1 MTYHRQHSLER
12 STNAEEL
19 IRFFSSDSI
28 RGLNEHWVEENR
40 KRYGENRI
48 TPAQKTPLWKQY
60 LDKFKDSTI
69 LVLCFCAL
77 LAIAIG
83 LYKNEIPY
91 DGFAIIIAV
100 IISTAVSFW
109 SEYKA
114 DKAFEILKSDN
125 ENISVKVIRSGIL
138 KVISTVDLVAGD
150 IIQLES
156 GDKIPADAVFI
167 DGADLVADESL
178 MTGES
183 APVSKGHE
191 ATGLIG
197 GTMVMTGSCKAIIT
211 DVGDSMHMG
220 AILKSLSLETD
231 DETPLQYKL
240 GKLAKQI
247 SIIGTTAAVLIL
259 ITLLTSSV
267 LMGEF
272 GTISDTIKHK
282 IVLWL
287 ILTASSSIFIFI
299 CGNKSV
305 KNFISYASPIVAAG
319 GLIILTFFIGKPT
332 GTLFSI
338 NNILSN
344 IRHMMD
350 FFIVA
355 VTIIVVAV
363 PEGLP
368 MAVTISLA
376 LSMRKIR
383 QDNNLV
389 RKMLATETIGSVN
402 VICSDKTGTLTKNQ
416 MEVSEVLYAGREYS
430 HNNFRDISNNPF
442 YELLKISIAV
452 NSTAVISVDETGRH
466 PKIIGNATEGA
477 LLKFLTYTNSDY
489 LIIRE
494 ISPIFRRIS
503 FDSNRKLMT
512 TVTGYANCKSCKINP
527 TGSSSRC
534 LASYR
539 SKNQGC
545 KVVLVKGAPE
555 RVLESCTKV
564 NIGSEVVPLSEHIEN
579 VKKKMSEMTKKAMRV
594 IAFAYKV
601 EIGSNALEKA
611 SLENDLVFLGLF
623 GISDPIRED
632 VPTAIRAAKT
642 AGIKVI
648 MVTGDNIE
656 TARAIAFDAGLLCNE
671 QREIL
676 MEGTEFRN
684 KKDQEILELLD
695 NLAVLARATPPDK
708 ERLVY
713 LIQSTGKVVAVT
725 GDGTNDAP
733 ALKKADVGIAMGLK
747 GTDVA
752 KEASDIVLTDDNFG
766 SIIKAIKWGRT
777 LYENVQKFLQFQLTI
792 NFSALAIAI
801 LSPILK
807 TAFPEHHFQMM
818 PLTVLQL
825 LWVNIVMDTLAA
837 FALGLE
843 PPKDEIMKEKPKK
856 RDDSFINKY
865 MIFNILSMGIFFT
878 AVIMS
883 FQAYDILGTL
893 KLKGSLAFS
902 TSLFTCYI
910 FMQVF
915 NLFNARVIKPDSSIT
930 KGLSQ
935 SHSFLS
941 VLLLV
946 SVVQVLITQFGGKF
960 FGTQP
965 LPLSMWL
972 KIMYVGFWTLMVG
985 TLFRELEKFLY
996 FNKEKIKKYTQ
1007 PPNVSH

>member
-1 MTYHRQHSLER
+1 MAYNRQYSSER
-12 STNAEEL
+12 STSVDEL
-19 IRFFSSDSI
+19 AIFYSSDTH

-40 KRYGENRI
+40 KRYGENKI
-48 TPAQKTPLWKQY
+48 TPAKKTPIWKQY
-60 LDKFKDSTI
+60 LDKFKDATI
-69 LVLCFCAL
+69 VVLCVCAL

-83 LYKNEIPY
+83 LYKKEMPY
-91 DGFAIIIAV
+91 DGFAIILAV
-100 IISTAVSFW
+100 FVATTVSFW

-125 ENISVKVIRSGIL
+125 ENISVKVIRSGVL
-138 KVISTVDLVAGD
+138 KIISTIELVAGD
-150 IIQLES
+150 IIELES
-156 GDKIPADAVFI
+156 GDKVPADAVFI
-167 DGADLVADESL
+167 DGSDFLTDESL

-183 APVSKGHE
+183 APVAKSPE
-191 ATGLIG
+191 APILIG
-197 GTMVMTGSCKAIIT
+197 GTMVMTGSCKAIVT
-211 DVGDSMHMG
+211 NVGDNMQMG
-220 AILKSLSLETD
+220 AILKALSQETD

-247 SIIGTTAAVLIL
+247 SVIGTTAAILIL
-259 ITLLTSSV
+259 FALLTSSV
-267 LMGEF
+267 FMGEF
-272 GTISDTIKHK
+272 GVISGMIKQKIIIWFILVSASTI
-282 IVLWL
+282 L
-287 ILTASSSIFIFI
+287 IFI
-299 CGNKSV
+299 CGNKAL
-305 KNFISYASPIVAAG
+305 KNFASFASPIVAAS
-319 GLIILTFFIGKPT
+319 GLIFLTFFIGKPT
-332 GTLFSI
+332 GTLFTI
-338 NNILSN
+338 KDVLSN
-344 IRHMMD
+344 IRHMLD

-416 MEVSEVLYAGREYS
+416 MEVSEVLFAGKEYS
-430 HNNFRDISNNPF
+430 SDNFYTICNEPL
-442 YELLKISIAV
+442 YELLKLSIAV
-452 NSTAVISVDETGRH
+452 NSTAVISMDETGKH
-466 PKIIGNATEGA
+466 LKIIGNTTEGA
-477 LLKFLTYTNSDY
+477 LLSFLARINSDY
-489 LIIRE
+489 RVIRE
-494 ISPIFRRIS
+494 ISPIYKRIS

-512 TVTGYANCKSCKINP
+512 TVTGYTNCNACKINL
-527 TGSSSRC
+527 TGSSRC

-539 SKNQGC
+539 KRSQGC

-555 RVLESCTKV
+555 KLFGLCTKI
-564 NIGSEVVPLSEHIEN
+564 NIESGIEPFNEHREN
-579 VKKKMSEMTKKAMRV
+579 VKRKLSMMSRKAMRV
-594 IAFAYKV
+594 IAFAYKIEISQNYSV
-601 EIGSNALEKA
+601 ETELED
-611 SLENDLVFLGLF
+611 DLIFLGLF

-632 VPTAIRAAKT
+632 VPSAINTAKT
-642 AGIKVI
+642 AGIDVK

-656 TARAIAFDAGLLCNE
+656 TAKAIALDACLLQDE
-671 QREIL
+671 QHDIL
-676 MEGTEFRN
+676 MEGTEFQS
-684 KKDQEILELLD
+684 KSDEEILHLLD
-695 NLAVLARATPPDK
+695 NLVVLARATPPDK

-766 SIIKAIKWGRT
+766 SIVKAIKWGRT

-801 LSPILK
+801 FSPILK
-807 TAFPEHHFQMM
+807 TIFPDYHFQMM

-856 RDDSFINKY
+856 KDDPFINKY
-865 MIFNILSMGIFFT
+865 MVFNILSMGTFFT
-878 AVIMS
+878 IIIMS
-883 FQAYDILGTL
+883 FQAFDILGAS

-902 TSLFTCYI
+902 TALFTCYI
-910 FMQVF
+910 SMQVF

-930 KGLSQ
+930 KGLSR
-935 SHSFLS
+935 SHSFLF
-941 VLLLV
+941 VLTVV
-946 SVVQVLITQFGGKF
+946 SIVQVFITQFGGSF

-972 KIMYVGFWTLMVG
+972 KILYVGLWTLMAG
-985 TLFRELEKFLY
+985 TLFRELEKFIY
-996 FNKEKIKKYTQ
+996 FNRERIKKYI
-1007 PPNVSH
+1007 